1 MSTRI
6 AHKSDCGG
14 VESLVAH
21 PDTMTHA
28 GMDPAARLA
37 AGITPGLLRLSVGIE
52 AAEDLIADLA
62 AALNRAAGRI
72 GAVG

>member
-1 MSTRI
+1 MF
-6 AHKSDCGG
+6 A
-14 VESLVAH
+14 
-21 PDTMTHA
+21 
-28 GMDPAARLA
+28 AARLA